1 MKNVYK
7 VEGVPN
13 LYKNIATGA
22 FINRNEIEIESART
36 RKESR
41 NKKKRE
47 EQALRDRVEEMSLQ
61 LNRIESMFQQLLE
74 K

>member
-1 MKNVYK
+1 MRDVLK

-13 LYKNIATGA
+13 LYKNIGTGA

-47 EQALRDRVEEMSLQ
+47 EQALRDRVEDMSLQ

>member
-1 MKNVYK
+1 MRNVMK

-13 LYKNIATGA
+13 LYKDVSTGT
-22 FINRNEIEIESART
+22 FINRNEIEIEASRT

-41 NKKKRE
+41 MKKKRE

>member
-1 MKNVYK
+1 MRDVLK

-41 NKKKRE
+41 TKKKRE
-47 EQALRDRVEEMSLQ
+47 EQALRDRVEDMSLQ